1 MRKKQSSWISETPVV
16 DKNNESFRPKRA
28 NDAQEGMARSS
39 LDMNAFFG
47 GIRFTIVEV
56 APSNWDSEGGSERGW
71 EGGERDSISHT
82 NTQIQT
88 YSIELIVIIEV
99 LDDTLNQL
107 LPIVTNENME
117 KFSVC
122 VTVSQ

>member
-56 APSNWDSEGGSERGW
+56 APSN
-71 EGGERDSISHT
+71 
-82 NTQIQT
+82 
-88 YSIELIVIIEV
+88 
-99 LDDTLNQL
+99 
-107 LPIVTNENME
+107 
-117 KFSVC
+117 
-122 VTVSQ
+122 